1 MNFSGI
7 VVTADPPHFDAV
19 VAALEAVPG
28 VEAHHCDRVSGRII
42 VVQEAAD
49 VHAEVEGF
57 RRIRALPHVLGADL
71 VYHYFGDQTDAEPD
85 LAALLARLDDA
96 DACPPCMCH

>member
-7 VVTADPPHFDAV
+7 VVSADPSHFDAV

-28 VEAHHCDRVSGRII
+28 IEVHHCDRISARLI

-96 DACPPCMCH
+96 EARPPRMCH

>member
-7 VVTADPPHFDAV
+7 VVTADPSHFDAV

-28 VEAHHCDRVSGRII
+28 IEVHRCDRTSARII

-57 RRIRALPHVLGADL
+57 RRIRALPHVRGADL

-85 LAALLARLDDA
+85 LAALLARLDEA
-96 DACPPCMCH
+96 EARPPRMCH